1 MNNEEVVK
9 DLEIKD
15 DIYNLS
21 SDRLISKYGNNR
33 DKLSKFLKKLST
45 MFTDS
50 SVFPVMILGEY
61 SKIENFLYRSYYF
74 NNIELAPFYS
84 HIYNNMKININR
96 NYDYDDIGQ
105 AEYIFKGIVG
115 YNKVKEG
122 YESTREIIKG
132 MLECA
137 RNLSGEV
144 NISKSEI
151 QDYLNKKV
159 KVKSC
164 ETITDSLNNFNANH
178 TGIHTYVNKQHIN
191 CLFSQFKLFDYNMAY
206 NDYRKFNP
214 NISLCYNLNF
224 LFLANYM
231 MTSHKEYC
239 DEHFINLVKEIIDI
253 SISFDELKPSRF
265 DKKNYLR
272 VAKFTL
278 RNINKLLEHNKVK
291 KKWLK

>member
-122 YESTREIIKG
+122 DESTREIIKG

-164 ETITDSLNNFNANH
+164 ETITDSLNDFNANH
-178 TGIHTYVNKQHIN
+178 TGIHTYVNKQHVDY
-191 CLFSQFKLFDYNMAY
+191 LFSQFKLLDYNMAY
-206 NDYRKFNP
+206 NDYRKINP